1 MVVVQPWSYLLDVV
15 DADVE
20 KLEVTKMRSRGR
32 GGIRAGDD
40 LYTVTALGG
49 RQVVTWCLG

>member
-1 MVVVQPWSYLLDVV
+1 M
-15 DADVE
+15 DVE
-20 KLEVTKMRSRGR
+20 KLEVAKIRSRGR

-49 RQVVTWCLG
+49 GKVFRWCLG